1 MGESKEQREEK
12 GIRKERVEACLVK
25 VLKIKQVRGYNNAQ
39 LRRAVGDIDFATM
52 EKFLSPC
59 TKNLIRED
67 ILAKLEQFVVN
78 EADAKQ
84 KAREILRKDLGM
96 NGDEFK
102 AARKLVN
109 RVKVAVAD
117 SMENLCGDGT
127 QGANNTMF
135 YIREV
140 L

>member
-1 MGESKEQREEK
+1 MGENKEQREEK
-12 GIRKERVEACLVK
+12 AIRKERVEACLVR
-25 VLKIKQVRGYNNAQ
+25 VLKIKQVRGYNTTQ
-39 LRRAVGDIDFATM
+39 LVRAIGGIDFATM

-59 TKNLIRED
+59 TKNLIRES

-78 EADAKQ
+78 EFEAKQ
-84 KAREILRKDLGM
+84 KAENILRKDLGM

-102 AARKLVN
+102 AARRLVN

-117 SMENLCGDGT
+117 SMESLCGDGT